1 MPASPLPRTA
11 RTGRTNP
18 TSRTA
23 RTGAA
28 ALTALTLAGTALLG
42 APAAFAAPGDNGD
55 VKIHADTTPDA
66 DQRNNP
72 KVCQFYLAAFNFDR
86 GQGVTWIIEP
96 QPAERG
102 SATLTGTLALPTG
115 TGRTTGLLALPDGQY
130 KLTWQ
135 IVDGKGAGKHK
146 VFKVD
151 CKKTRPPAGPRTR
164 HLAAPTAA
172 YPRAAAVSPN
182 HRACRRSAPRRRWAW
197 SVCRASSTSGCCAAA
212 RWRRV
217 GARPGPGTGR
227 APTV

>member
-1 MPASPLPRTA
+1 MPASPLPRTTRA
-11 RTGRTNP
+11 RTAR
-18 TSRTA
+18 A

-28 ALTALTLAGTALLG
+28 ALTTLALAGTALLG
-42 APAAFAAPGDNGD
+42 APAAAFAAPGDNGD
-55 VKIHADTTPDA
+55 VKIHADTTPEA

-96 QPAERG
+96 QPAKRG

-151 CKKTRPPAGPRTR
+151 CKKTPPAGGSEGVTPGGPNGGVPAGGGG
-164 HLAAPTAA
+164 LAEPPSVSAVG
-172 YPRAAAVSPN
+172 AAAALGLVGVSGFVYF
-182 HRACRRSAPRRRWAW
+182 RLLRRRPD
-197 SVCRASSTSGCCAAA
+197 GAA
-212 RWRRV
+212 
-217 GARPGPGTGR
+217 
-227 APTV
+227 

>member
-1 MPASPLPRTA
+1 MSASPLPRTA
-11 RTGRTNP
+11 CAPTARTARVTLSNP
-18 TSRTA
+18 TA

-28 ALTALTLAGTALLG
+28 ALTALALAGTALLGAG

-55 VKIHADTTPDA
+55 VKIHAATTPDA

-96 QPAERG
+96 QPAKRG

-151 CKKTRPPAGPRTR
+151 CKTPPAGGPEG
-164 HLAAPTAA
+164 AAPGGPNGGVPAGGGGLA
-172 YPRAAAVSPN
+172 EPPSVSAVGAAAALGLVGVSGFVYF
-182 HRACRRSAPRRRWAW
+182 RMLRRRPD
-197 SVCRASSTSGCCAAA
+197 GAA
-212 RWRRV
+212 
-217 GARPGPGTGR
+217 
-227 APTV
+227 

>member
-11 RTGRTNP
+11 RTTRTARTARTAPRTNG
-18 TSRTA
+18 TARA

-28 ALTALTLAGTALLG
+28 ALTALTLAGTTLLG
-42 APAAFAAPGDNGD
+42 APAALAAPGDNGD
-55 VKIHADTTPDA
+55 VKIHADTTLDA

-96 QPAERG
+96 QPAKRG

-151 CKKTRPPAGPRTR
+151 CKKTPPAGGPEGVAPGGPNGGVPAGGGG
-164 HLAAPTAA
+164 LAEPPSVSAFGA
-172 YPRAAAVSPN
+172 AAAVGLVGVSGFVYF
-182 HRACRRSAPRRRWAW
+182 RMLRRRPD
-197 SVCRASSTSGCCAAA
+197 GAA
-212 RWRRV
+212 
-217 GARPGPGTGR
+217 
-227 APTV
+227 

>member
-1 MPASPLPRTA
+1 MSASPLPRTS
-11 RTGRTNP
+11 RTSCTSRTNP
-18 TSRTA
+18 TARKTRTARTA

-55 VKIHADTTPDA
+55 VKIHADSTPDA
-66 DQRNNP
+66 DQRNDP

-96 QPAERG
+96 QPAKRG

-151 CKKTRPPAGPRTR
+151 CKKTPPAGGPENNALGGPNGGVPAGGGG
-164 HLAAPTAA
+164 LAEPASVSAFGAA
-172 YPRAAAVSPN
+172 SALGLVGVSGFVYF
-182 HRACRRSAPRRRWAW
+182 RMLRRRPD
-197 SVCRASSTSGCCAAA
+197 GAA
-212 RWRRV
+212 
-217 GARPGPGTGR
+217 
-227 APTV
+227 

>member
-11 RTGRTNP
+11 RTARA
-18 TSRTA
+18 RTA
-23 RTGAA
+23 AA
-28 ALTALTLAGTALLG
+28 ALTALALAGTALLG

-96 QPAERG
+96 QPTKRG

-115 TGRTTGLLALPDGQY
+115 TDRTTGLLALPDGQY

-151 CKKTRPPAGPRTR
+151 CKKTPPSDDALAPGGPNGGVPAGGGG
-164 HLAAPTAA
+164 LAEPPSVSAVGA
-172 YPRAAAVSPN
+172 AAAVGLVGVSGFVYF
-182 HRACRRSAPRRRWAW
+182 RMLRRRPD
-197 SVCRASSTSGCCAAA
+197 GAA
-212 RWRRV
+212 
-217 GARPGPGTGR
+217 
-227 APTV
+227 

>member
-11 RTGRTNP
+11 PRTNG
-18 TSRTA
+18 TARA

-96 QPAERG
+96 QPAKRG

-115 TGRTTGLLALPDGQY
+115 TDRTTGLLALPDGQY

-151 CKKTRPPAGPRTR
+151 CKKTPPSDDALAPGGPNGGVPAGGGG
-164 HLAAPTAA
+164 LAEPPSVSAVGA
-172 YPRAAAVSPN
+172 AAAVGLVGVSGFVYF
-182 HRACRRSAPRRRWAW
+182 RMLRRRPD
-197 SVCRASSTSGCCAAA
+197 GAA
-212 RWRRV
+212 
-217 GARPGPGTGR
+217 
-227 APTV
+227 